1 MGTREPKVDAYINKA
16 AGFARPILTHVRE
29 TVHAACPDV
38 VEEMK
43 WSFPHFTYKGMLCS
57 MAAFKEHAAVG
68 FWKASLV
75 LGDRA
80 TNGDAMGHLGRITK
94 LSDLPPK
101 KQLTAYIKKAM
112 ALNDEGIRETRAPKA
127 PPQPLRVPADL
138 AAALKKSKKAQAT
151 FDNFRPSHRREYIEW
166 ITDAK
171 TDETRARR
179 LKTAVEQMAEGKSQ
193 NWKYEKKAGAR
204 GAGPGASR

>member
-1 MGTREPKVDAYINKA
+1 MGTRNPKVDSYIDKA
-16 AGFARPILTHVRE
+16 ADFAKPILAHVRE

-75 LGDRA
+75 LGDDA
-80 TNGDAMGHLGRITK
+80 KNGDAMGHLGKITR

-101 KQLTAYIKKAM
+101 KTLTAYVRKAA
-112 ALNDEGIRETRAPKA
+112 ALNDVGVKEARAPRA
-127 PPQPLRVPADL
+127 PATPLRVPADL
-138 AAALKKSKKAQAT
+138 AAALKKNKQAQAT
-151 FDNFRPSHRREYIEW
+151 FDSFSPSHRREYVEW
-166 ITDAK
+166 ITEAK
-171 TDETRARR
+171 TDATRTRR
-179 LKTAVEQMAEGKSQ
+179 LKTAIEQMAEGKSQ
-193 NWKYEKKAGAR
+193 NWKYEKR
-204 GAGPGASR
+204 VGAGG